1 SREFLNVVGT
11 TLKNFGY
18 RVRINDPY
26 KGVEIV
32 RRHGRPDLGRNS
44 LQIEI
49 NRALYMNEGTFERK
63 PYYATLKSHMAKLVE
78 VVGDYALERT
88 GAKAAE

>member
-1 SREFLNVVGT
+1 
-11 TLKNFGY
+11 
-18 RVRINDPY
+18 RINDPY

-32 RRHGRPDLGRNS
+32 RRHGRPDFGRNS

-63 PYYATLKSHMAKLVE
+63 PYYAALKSHLAKLVE